1 MRSDFGVEVGASRRR
16 MGTTGRGF
24 QRRALADRFRKALAL
39 PPCPLLQLGVED
51 VFLQF
56 GPVVVVDDLVM
67 VLAVVTDRHGLR
79 RACDRLALDEV
90 PHLTVGRLVAGG
102 GWVRSSES
110 RNVVW
115 DVAEAPRVVP
125 DCSTLE
131 WSQNVLFTVPV
142 SRLVEGI
149 SDGPIL
155 WEASRRPIGARLVFE
170 YEHSRF
176 LLVGGEA
183 LRSYRRIQDC
193 VAEYFGSRGGA
204 HAFQAW
210 AESDDCESF
219 AAHITSF
226 YARPVAELPSSSP
239 SSVSSPTESSCWC
252 CCWSGLSR
260 LWRRDTSS
268 SGKQLFLFVTKD
280 SFAQLIGSGAASRA
294 EAGEFFDRWRSN
306 VPEDR
311 RWGTASAPSVSVD
324 VDGVLL
330 PRDD

>member
-1 MRSDFGVEVGASRRR
+1 MVSEFQCTSIFGVCRVLAMRSDFGVEVGASRRR
-16 MGTTGRGF
+16 MGTTGPGF

-131 WSQNVLFTVPV
+131 WSQNVLFTVRV
-142 SRLVEGI
+142 SRVVEGI

-183 LRSYRRIQDC
+183 LRWYRRIQDS
-193 VAEYFGSRGGA
+193 VAEYFGSRGGVMPSKPGPNPTTVRVSLRTSRVSMLVPWRNFLPRA
-204 HAFQAW
+204 HHLSLRRRSLRAG
-210 AESDDCESF
+210 
-219 AAHITSF
+219 AAAGAGSRGSGVEIPLLRASSCSSSLQRT
-226 YARPVAELPSSSP
+226 ALPS
-239 SSVSSPTESSCWC
+239 
-252 CCWSGLSR
+252 
-260 LWRRDTSS
+260 
-268 SGKQLFLFVTKD
+268 
-280 SFAQLIGSGAASRA
+280 
-294 EAGEFFDRWRSN
+294 
-306 VPEDR
+306 
-311 RWGTASAPSVSVD
+311 
-324 VDGVLL
+324 
-330 PRDD
+330 